1 MNALAPGCTGPMCR
15 RKYENLKQYYHSRR
29 AIVEEHN
36 IECHW
41 RYYAR
46 MSEIVPNDPRVEAGN
61 VIEVPNIH
69 RFMRRV
75 SRFFEAYFIL
85 LTSKM

>member
-1 MNALAPGCTGPMCR
+1 
-15 RKYENLKQYYHSRR
+15 
-29 AIVEEHN
+29 
-36 IECHW
+36 
-41 RYYAR
+41 

-61 VIEVPNIH
+61 VIEVPNIN